1 MRTGNDG
8 RGLLIKDQTPTMI
21 VGIVIF
27 VVTLL
32 LLIAVVTYHK
42 IKDEKTLIL
51 IKKELREKDSLISA
65 NQAKDEKI
73 AKLTSE
79 SKDASILQRKLSSV
93 LVEKD
98 TAISHAAY
106 WQARHGLVKVVLRRE
121 RAKNKDASVSQK

>member
-73 AKLTSE
+73 AKRF
-79 SKDASILQRKLSSV
+79 SKNRGVAKL
-93 LVEKD
+93 
-98 TAISHAAY
+98 
-106 WQARHGLVKVVLRRE
+106 R
-121 RAKNKDASVSQK
+121 